1 MITQLTSNL
10 LWTEGILIIAVL
22 SVAAAL
28 AYLYYKPALVLVA
41 CAFLFSFYFFRSPER
56 SCSERQT
63 NERVIVCPAD
73 GKVVAVKY
81 DKTNGLE
88 GYPQRVSIFLSPLD
102 VHVNWIP
109 VDGVLEDIIY
119 TPGKFLLAFLPKS
132 SLLNEHNDIV
142 IQPTHTPEGHN
153 HTMKVR
159 QIAGFVARRICTWV
173 EPKQSVMTGQKYGM
187 IKFGSRVDIF
197 LPACARVEVSVGE
210 RVYGGQTVLG
220 RWICH

>member
-1 MITQLTSNL
+1 MLTLLTSNL
-10 LWTEGILIIAVL
+10 LWTEGFYIVLVL

-28 AYLYYKPALVLVA
+28 SYFYYRPALFLVVG
-41 CAFLFSFYFFRSPER
+41 AFLFSFYFFRSPARTCPEQ
-56 SCSERQT
+56 QT
-63 NERVIVCPAD
+63 DARVIVCPAD
-73 GKVVAVKY
+73 GKVVEVKY
-81 DKTNGLE
+81 DKINGLE
-88 GYPQRVSIFLSPLD
+88 GYPQRVSIFLSPID

-109 VDGVLEDIIY
+109 VDGILEEITY
-119 TPGKFLLAFLPKS
+119 FPGKFLLAFLPKS

-142 IQPTHTPEGHN
+142 IKPTQVPDGHN

-173 EPKQSVMTGQKYGM
+173 EQGQSVVAGQKYGM

-197 LPACARVEVSVGE
+197 LPACARVEVSVGQ